1 MKYDLDSIVKLVKD
15 VSTGDN
21 LRDST
26 DKNSFML
33 MPNWWHEATGTTG
46 IPYGGYVMLA
56 GDSDS
61 GKTSAAIEA
70 MRSAQDQD
78 CAILYIET
86 ENKTSKNDLKRWGVD
101 PSRVMLVKDSVAE
114 SLYKKTFDLVDAFMK
129 KYPDGKLL
137 IVYDSVGNVLSKHD
151 MDMDIAEDNQRPGGK
166 GKTNRLGLSKL
177 ITLSRNRQ
185 IATLIVNYT
194 YDNIGS
200 PGKTN
205 AGGRALNFYSSLTYQ
220 TTRKAWIERVVK
232 GRKVRVGAKV
242 QWKLFKNHI
251 NKDAPGPKVIELD
264 ITSEGIKYVG
274 SSED

>member
-1 MKYDLDSIVKLVKD
+1 MKYDLNSIVELVKD
-15 VSTGDN
+15 VSTGSS

-26 DKNSFML
+26 DNNNFML
-33 MPNWWHEATGTTG
+33 MPDWWRESTGTPG
-46 IPYGGYVMLA
+46 IPYGGYIMLA

-70 MRSAQDQD
+70 MRAAQDQN
-78 CAILYIET
+78 CAVLYIET
-86 ENKTSKNDLKRWGVD
+86 ENKTSKNDLKKWGVD
-101 PSRVMLVKDSVAE
+101 PEGIMLVKDSVAE
-114 SLYKKTFDLVDAFMK
+114 SLYKKTFDLIEVFVK
-129 KYPDGKLL
+129 TYPDGKLL

-151 MDMDIAEDNQRPGGK
+151 LDMDISEDNQKPGGK
-166 GKTNRLGLSKL
+166 GKTNRLGLSRL
-177 ITLSRNRQ
+177 ITASRNKQ

-220 TTRKAWIERVVK
+220 TSRKAWIERTVK
-232 GRKVRVGAKV
+232 GKKIRIGAKV

-251 NKDAPGPKVIELD
+251 NKDNPGPKVIELD